1 MNRWIAYGLLAAA
14 AIAGYLWWEHRTE
27 QAGALA
33 ERQRLEAVA
42 DLQRE
47 ANRDRSRIAD
57 QGYAARTVYRDRFI
71 TQTITEV
78 RHATADIAACR
89 LNADAVRLLNAA
101 ADCATE
107 DRPATCGAGDGVQ
120 PP

>member
-1 MNRWIAYGLLAAA
+1 MKRLAVVLVVAAA
-14 AIAGYLWWEHRTE
+14 AVAGYLWWEHRTE

-78 RHATADIAACR
+78 RHATADLAHCPVPPA
-89 LNADAVRLLNAA
+89 AVRLLNAA
-101 ADCATE
+101 AECASE
-107 DRPATCGAGDGVQ
+107 DRPASCGAGDGVQ
-120 PP
+120 SP

>member
-1 MNRWIAYGLLAAA
+1 MNRLLAYGLLAAA
-14 AIAGYLWWEHRTE
+14 AVAGYLWWEHRTE

-57 QGYAARTVYRDRFI
+57 QGYADRTVYRDRFI

-78 RHATADIAACR
+78 RHETAGLALCPLSAR
-89 LNADAVRLLNAA
+89 AVRLLNAA
-101 ADCATE
+101 ADCASE
-107 DRPATCGAGDGVQ
+107 DRPAACGAGDGVRA
-120 PP
+120 P